1 MKREKS
7 TFRKVFE
14 AVLGFYAA
22 LGTIAALI
30 ALIGFIFGWFK

>member
-1 MKREKS
+1 MKGEKT

-22 LGTIAALI
+22 LATIA
-30 ALIGFIFGWFK
+30 GFIVLLGLIFGWFK